1 MRVLRGLPLLATLL
15 LVAACQSFT
24 VGYKQKEAHSLAS
37 VADPFQQTLF
47 EGYNKLAD
55 EQYGENDYWNS
66 DDFYRKAIAAARG
79 EEVGPEDPERWTLT
93 DADRQQVVA
102 MRQQVV
108 AFIAANKGANP
119 QAAAREQLS
128 FDCWIEEL
136 SEKEYGDAEMCKPKL
151 GIADRGITGDCAAN
165 PDGRDANGR
174 LCQEAVIYFAFDRYD
189 LLNPGEDKDRKQTAA
204 AQAQVLDLI
213 VRQARTLK
221 PARIDIVGRAD
232 AAGPEDYNYGLSE
245 CRAQAVATELK
256 KRGLPPVE
264 IRSIPLGKT
273 DLVVPT
279 ADGVRDPANR
289 VVMLAYQSDAG
300 APLAHQPAAKPKKDL
315 FGCGTKHKLPPAK

>member
-1 MRVLRGLPLLATLL
+1 MRVLRALPLLATLL
-15 LVAACQSFT
+15 LVAACQSFS
-24 VGYKQKEAHSLAS
+24 VGYKQREARSLTPA
-37 VADPFQQTLF
+37 ADPFQQTLYD
-47 EGYNKLAD
+47 GYMKLAD

-66 DDFYRKAIAAARG
+66 DDFYRKAIAAAHG
-79 EEVGPEDPERWTLT
+79 EAVGPEDSARWTLT
-93 DADRQQVVA
+93 DADRRQVEALRPQLIAWV
-102 MRQQVV
+102 
-108 AFIAANKGANP
+108 AANKATNP
-119 QAAAREQLS
+119 QAAAREQVN

-136 SEKEYGDAEMCKPKL
+136 SEKEYGDAEMCKPKMV
-151 GIADRGITGDCAAN
+151 IADRGISADCTAN

-189 LLNPGEDKDRKQTAA
+189 LLNAGEDNDRKQTAA

-213 VRQARTLK
+213 LRQVRTLK

-245 CRAQAVATELK
+245 CRAQAVAMELK

-264 IRSIPLGKT
+264 IRTVPLGKT

-279 ADGVRDPANR
+279 PDGVRDPANR
-289 VVMLAYQSDAG
+289 VVMLAYQDNAS
-300 APLAHQPAAKPKKDL
+300 APLAHLPAPKPKKDL
-315 FGCGTKHKLPPAK
+315 FGCGTRHKLPAG